1 MLLFPPACTTVAPGK
16 YVVRH
21 PSCDSRRQKSAS
33 SQVQEETFVH
43 AAGLFEGAPAH
54 QHTRPGDPVDVKRLL
69 TGIECWQIQ
78 PGQRITREPSGQPG
92 AAARDDGRHA
102 RKPTR
107 RSLHGP
113 VGVENARPRDG
124 DVDTRNEE
132 SQQSIACRR
141 SDHTIGVQEQQKG
154 RAPQARPEIDAGRE
168 SFVSGSFNQ
177 LDPREALSQAGGRG
191 HIGFVVDDEHLF
203 EPRSLGFERL
213 EAASQLVVALV
224 IDDKNVSKDVGW
236 ILHRQKS

>member
-1 MLLFPPACTTVAPGK
+1 MTVVTPGNRRADPCTDPSALRMRGPAMATSTRGT
-16 YVVRH
+16 
-21 PSCDSRRQKSAS
+21 RQS
-33 SQVQEETFVH
+33 V
-43 AAGLFEGAPAH
+43 
-54 QHTRPGDPVDVKRLL
+54 
-69 TGIECWQIQ
+69 
-78 PGQRITREPSGQPG
+78 
-92 AAARDDGRHA
+92 
-102 RKPTR
+102 
-107 RSLHGP
+107 
-113 VGVENARPRDG
+113 
-124 DVDTRNEE
+124 
-132 SQQSIACRR
+132 ACRR

-154 RAPQARPEIDAGRE
+154 SAPQARPEVDAGRE

-224 IDDKNVSKDVGW
+224 VDDKNVSKDVGW